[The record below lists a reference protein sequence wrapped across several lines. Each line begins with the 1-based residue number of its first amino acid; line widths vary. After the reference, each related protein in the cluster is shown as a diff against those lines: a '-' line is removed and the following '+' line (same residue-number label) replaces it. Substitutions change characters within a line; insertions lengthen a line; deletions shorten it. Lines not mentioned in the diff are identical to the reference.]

1 MDLEQRSSLFRIYAS
16 LISATALLEVWTCW
30 EVGHV
35 WQGTIDEWGYNIYKQ
50 TYHTIHCNLSMD
62 VCLIDITEC
71 YLVNSKY
78 LAQLYPECLQSSS
91 IEQSWFFWFQWYIIL
106 HWLIRNWQRYTFK
119 SILMTMPAEL
129 RLMSLRIN
137 RSYGELLARRLWR
150 NSITVGKVFVTLPY
164 NLCHLR

>member
-1 MDLEQRSSLFRIYAS
+1 MYCLSDSDLVKSIHTELNYLHLSDTVTFA
-16 LISATALLEVWTCW
+16 TCW

-35 WQGTIDEWGYNIYKQ
+35 WQGTIDEWGYDIYKQ

-71 YLVNSKY
+71 YLFNSKY

-91 IEQSWFFWFQWYIIL
+91 IEQSWFFWFQWYIML

-119 SILMTMPAEL
+119 SILMTLPAEFGSIGAHRVPMRCKSRPFSPIWAIVF
-129 RLMSLRIN
+129 RL
-137 RSYGELLARRLWR
+137 
-150 NSITVGKVFVTLPY
+150 
-164 NLCHLR
+164 